1 MNLCRLCSHPLSH
14 DAVDVLDVVV
24 GVGVVLGLGVGSF
37 VGFHRSSQ

>member
-14 DAVDVLDVVV
+14 DAVDVVDVVD
-24 GVGVVLGLGVGSF
+24 VVLGLGVVGSF

>member
-14 DAVDVLDVVV
+14 DAVDVLDVVL
-24 GVGVVLGLGVGSF
+24 GVGVVGSF

>member
-14 DAVDVLDVVV
+14 DAVDVVVA
-24 GVGVVLGLGVGSF
+24 VGVVLGVVGVVGSF